1 MQMYLIGYIH
11 CNKKKKK
18 KKKKK
23 KETISNDLPKESHIR
38 YIKYCNFAYFSVVEI
53 LGKDTISAQG
63 N

>member
-1 MQMYLIGYIH
+1 MYLIGYIH

-18 KKKKK
+18 KK
-23 KETISNDLPKESHIR
+23 ETISNDLPKQSHIR

>member
-18 KKKKK
+18 K
-23 KETISNDLPKESHIR
+23 ETISNDLPKQSHIR

>member
-1 MQMYLIGYIH
+1 MQIYLIGYIH
-11 CNKKKKK
+11 CNKKNKKK
-18 KKKKK
+18 KKKL
-23 KETISNDLPKESHIR
+23 ETISNDLPKESHIR

>member
-1 MQMYLIGYIH
+1 MYLIGYIQ
-11 CNKKKKK
+11 C

-23 KETISNDLPKESHIR
+23 KETISNDLPKQSHIH
-38 YIKYCNFAYFSVVEI
+38 YIKCCNFANFSVVEI